1 MVQAQLQGPQSRG
14 RGKCQTIVGAGVLY
28 LLLLSTCLGQDSEAD
43 WQYEECKLARSGPP
57 ATIVAIDEESPN
69 GKLYC
74 GESGLGHSEWVGE
87 IANFISSLSTRLKQD
102 GEPSLDLLNYIHLR
116 VNTLCWTELILLLN
130 W

>member
-1 MVQAQLQGPQSRG
+1 MPKQLTYPQ
-14 RGKCQTIVGAGVLY
+14 L
-28 LLLLSTCLGQDSEAD
+28 
-43 WQYEECKLARSGPP
+43 
-57 ATIVAIDEESPN
+57 